1 MASEARAFCPGH
13 LTAFFQMC
21 PDEDPLRAGSRGA
34 GLSLTRGVETRVRI
48 EEATKTRVMVRLDGR
63 EESAE
68 TTQRAVELYLEEPL
82 EVRVESTLQLPV
94 GQGFGMSGAGALS
107 TLLALNEAL
116 GVPRGR
122 DELIGLAHRAEVES
136 KTGLGDV
143 YPQALG
149 GLDIREKPGAPPHG
163 LVHRIPLEAEVVL
176 GVLGPPTYTRGI
188 LDNPMIRKSVNGVG
202 ERMVRRFLPR
212 RDLESFFRLSWLFAR
227 QTLLATSEIQ
237 AAVMQASLYGQASMV
252 FLGNS
257 VFAIGKTGRLQE
269 ALAEA
274 GDVYVVSVDNRG
286 ARVL

>member
-48 EEATKTRVMVRLDGR
+48 EEATKTRVTVRLDGH
-63 EESAE
+63 EESAV

-82 EVRVESTLQLPV
+82 EVRVDSTLQLPV

-107 TLLALNEAL
+107 TLLALNAAR
-116 GVPRGR
+116 GRPRGR
-122 DELIGLAHRAEVES
+122 DELIGLAHRAEVEA

-149 GLDIREKPGAPPHG
+149 GLDIRERPGAPPHG
-163 LVHRIPLEAEVVL
+163 LVHRVPLEAEVVL
-176 GVLGPPTYTRGI
+176 GVLGPPTYTKAI

-237 AAVMQASLYGQASMV
+237 AVVMQASLYGQASMV
-252 FLGNS
+252 FLGNA
-257 VFAIGKTGRLQE
+257 VFAIGQTGRLRE
-269 ALAEA
+269 VLAEA
-274 GDVYVVSVDNRG
+274 GDVYVVGVDNRG

>member
-269 ALAEA
+269 ALADA

>member
-48 EEATKTRVMVRLDGR
+48 EEATKAQVTVRLDGR

-68 TTQRAVELYLEEPL
+68 TTQRAVELYLQEPL
-82 EVRVESTLQLPV
+82 VVRVDSTLQLPV

-107 TLLALNEAL
+107 TLLALNAAL
-116 GVPRGR
+116 GEPRGR
-122 DELIGLAHRAEVES
+122 DELIGLAHRAEVEA

-188 LDNPMIRKSVNGVG
+188 LENPMIRKSVNGVG
-202 ERMVRRFLPR
+202 ERMIRRFLPR

-237 AAVMQASLYGQASMV
+237 AVVMQASLYGQASMV

-257 VFAIGKTGRLQE
+257 VFAIGQTGRLRA

-274 GDVYVVSVDNRG
+274 GDVYVVGVDNRG